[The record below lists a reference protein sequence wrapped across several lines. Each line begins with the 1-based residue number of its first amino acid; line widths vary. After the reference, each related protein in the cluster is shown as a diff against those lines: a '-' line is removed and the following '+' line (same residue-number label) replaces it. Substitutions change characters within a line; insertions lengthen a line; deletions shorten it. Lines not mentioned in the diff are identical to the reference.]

1 MKLAKRAI
9 GTNRRT
15 LALAAGLVGL
25 AGLALTGLTGCTG
38 YANYPPQEGTTW
50 VNARDTASIRVPMA
64 EALAYVINEDLQ
76 QQTDLDLP
84 ESGPIVSINIPG
96 GIASSSY
103 RWIAE
108 HAHPRA
114 VPMSE
119 NNPGLPIYHVAAVR
133 IRADVIRVDVLRPI
147 TGLEPGVENPVYAGT
162 EIWFKP
168 PATKPTFDHERRR
181 EVGTILLPD
190 SITIEQIERLEAE
203 KQADIV
209 PPHRPARSQR
219 SEDEPESESGAE

>member
-1 MKLAKRAI
+1 MKQRI

-15 LALAAGLVGL
+15 LVLAAGAAGMAALSGL
-25 AGLALTGLTGCTG
+25 AGCTG
-38 YANYPPQEGTTW
+38 YANYPPAPGTTW

-64 EALAYVINEDLQ
+64 RALEYVINEDLE

-84 ESGPIVSINIPG
+84 ESGPIVAINVPG
-96 GIASSSY
+96 GIASTSY

-119 NNPGLPIYHVAAVR
+119 SNTGLPIYHVAAVR

-147 TGLEPGVENPVYAGT
+147 SGLEQNVENPVYAGA
-162 EIWFKP
+162 EVWFKP
-168 PATKPTFDHERRR
+168 PATLPRFDHIRRR
-181 EVGTILLPD
+181 EVGTIAVPM
-190 SITIEQIERLEAE
+190 IVPIEAIERAEAE
-203 KQADIV
+203 RQADVV
-209 PPHRPARSQR
+209 PPHRPSRAERAKA
-219 SEDEPESESGAE
+219 EPETESGTE